1 MNDDKILSY
10 LTDLSAHNDREWFR
24 AHKAEYEEANARF
37 EALVGEL
44 LRRLGDTD
52 EGLLRREPKELT
64 YKLMRDTLFSV
75 DKSPY
80 LPAFRAHLSSGG
92 KQPVPVGYY
101 LMIMPF
107 VRSFLGGGLFCDV
120 FKGATEMVRGY
131 IAAHSDEWSR
141 IIGDEEFC
149 ASFAVKGTALKK
161 VPAGYAPE
169 HPQAEYL
176 KHKSWY
182 LEYPVSDDQVRK
194 TDYFLG
200 LAETIFRKMKP
211 FNDFLNRALSKFEMP
226 QR

>member
-64 YKLMRDTLFSV
+64 YKLMRDTRFSV

-92 KQPVPVGYY
+92 KQPVQIG
-101 LMIMPF
+101 
-107 VRSFLGGGLFCDV
+107 R
-120 FKGATEMVRGY
+120 
-131 IAAHSDEWSR
+131 AH
-141 IIGDEEFC
+141 
-149 ASFAVKGTALKK
+149 V
-161 VPAGYAPE
+161 
-169 HPQAEYL
+169 
-176 KHKSWY
+176 
-182 LEYPVSDDQVRK
+182 
-194 TDYFLG
+194 
-200 LAETIFRKMKP
+200 
-211 FNDFLNRALSKFEMP
+211 
-226 QR
+226 

>member
-64 YKLMRDTLFSV
+64 YKLMRDTRFSA

-107 VRSFLGGGLFCDV
+107 GRSF
-120 FKGATEMVRGY
+120 
-131 IAAHSDEWSR
+131 SDSLPTPM
-141 IIGDEEFC
+141 
-149 ASFAVKGTALKK
+149 AM
-161 VPAGYAPE
+161 APE
-169 HPQAEYL
+169 ETNTT
-176 KHKSWY
+176 SWPMFFRS
-182 LEYPVSDDQVRK
+182 LSALHSCSMRRRFMRPV
-194 TDYFLG
+194 
-200 LAETIFRKMKP
+200 A
-211 FNDFLNRALSKFEMP
+211 
-226 QR
+226 